1 MTLKPANCRRINKTR
16 LTAGSSSTT
25 RMVPFTE
32 GPSVGITTQY
42 EEKQLYRSAQ
52 TIRERQKAIDSGF

>member
-1 MTLKPANCRRINKTR
+1 
-16 LTAGSSSTT
+16 
-25 RMVPFTE
+25 MVPFTE

-52 TIRERQKAIDSGF
+52 TIREGQKAIDSGF